1 MDHAQEQAQER
12 PLESNPLDPQE
23 QATSPDAQKSAQ
35 DSSGAQD
42 TAANQDTQATEFNRT
57 TTTTIIA
64 PSGADTTSTTQT
76 PADTADTAA
85 ANQATQASTQ
95 GTATPPPTL
104 PTLDTQT
111 LQAPDTSKIDEFKET
126 LEQAITQNEG
136 VLANTHYTL
145 QGIATLLEISKDLW
159 AFYKYHA
166 EAIQLS
172 SEQLQDFKKSLQT
185 ISTYTTQTLETI
197 AHSHAAAQRLFTTTE
212 ALLDETKREMLKI
225 DDDLQTTKETLKK
238 LQEIELSLPQI
249 RELTA
254 EFRAILAL
262 AEALKQEINALVP
275 NILNEVKVNL
285 LADKEQYEGELEA
298 KKDEYINLL
307 GQKLSTLDEK
317 IQDFEASYIQ
327 KQRTMEDAL
336 RRLEEFIDTLEAEK
350 VEFRTR
356 FETYMRELLES
367 KNAHKTELESFKDEK
382 KGEIES
388 FKGEKTTQ
396 LQAFKDE
403 KLAEIK
409 AHTLTQKNTLE
420 AHRQNALNDMRIF
433 SENYLQ
439 EVNAFSQAQILELR
453 ELYYAIATNAQ
464 QLGNK
469 YKSQTF
475 TTSQTFTLIDGV
487 RDYFVF
493 VRGGTG
499 GDNSRTAGGISSFGD
514 FVSANGGAGNSGGAG
529 QRGESKAQFIY
540 IEDENVTEVQVAVAI
555 GGVVIVSYP
564 SDLETKLDT
573 SFLSDGDLAILSNS
587 SDEQAKTQ
595 WIKDNITN
603 KKQENYYRNLV
614 GLSITLAPITEQN
627 LARILNENQAQ
638 KYPSTRH
645 LELELGKTYLNTN
658 KSISEQIQELINSV
672 ERISLQATP
681 ESLSLEMGQ
690 SQQLEITTKADFTAL
705 TANEHISFDKEQKR
719 LQAVSV
725 GTSSLELRAYDDL
738 HQEHITARISVE
750 VEAPPAPQE
759 PTDTDQATI

>member
-1 MDHAQEQAQER
+1 M
-12 PLESNPLDPQE
+12 PTPQE
-23 QATSPDAQKSAQ
+23 QPTQTLDQTHTTQAAQA
-35 DSSGAQD
+35 
-42 TAANQDTQATEFNRT
+42 TAANQDTQASTQGTEFNRT

-64 PSGADTTSTTQT
+64 PSGADTIQTSTAQT
-76 PADTADTAA
+76 PADT
-85 ANQATQASTQ
+85 QESTQAAQ
-95 GTATPPPTL
+95 DTATPPPTL
-104 PTLDTQT
+104 PTLDTQAP
-111 LQAPDTSKIDEFKET
+111 QAPDTSKIDEFKET

-145 QGIATLLEISKDLW
+145 QGIGTLLEISKDLW
-159 AFYKYHA
+159 AFYKYHT

-197 AHSHAAAQRLFTTTE
+197 ASSHAAAQRLFTTTE

-249 RELTA
+249 RELIA
-254 EFRAILAL
+254 EFRSILTL

-275 NILNEVKVNL
+275 NILNEVKANL
-285 LADKEQYEGELEA
+285 LADKEQYERELEA

-307 GQKLSTLDEK
+307 EQKLSTLDEK

-336 RRLEEFIDTLEAEK
+336 RRLEEFIATLEAEK

-356 FETYMRELLES
+356 FETYMRKLLES

-420 AHRQNALNDMRIF
+420 AHRENTLNDMRIF

-499 GDNSRTAGGISSFGD
+499 G
-514 FVSANGGAGNSGGAG
+514 
-529 QRGESKAQFIY
+529 E
-540 IEDENVTEVQVAVAI
+540 
-555 GGVVIVSYP
+555 
-564 SDLETKLDT
+564 
-573 SFLSDGDLAILSNS
+573 
-587 SDEQAKTQ
+587 
-595 WIKDNITN
+595 
-603 KKQENYYRNLV
+603 
-614 GLSITLAPITEQN
+614 
-627 LARILNENQAQ
+627 
-638 KYPSTRH
+638 
-645 LELELGKTYLNTN
+645 
-658 KSISEQIQELINSV
+658 
-672 ERISLQATP
+672 
-681 ESLSLEMGQ
+681 
-690 SQQLEITTKADFTAL
+690 
-705 TANEHISFDKEQKR
+705 
-719 LQAVSV
+719 
-725 GTSSLELRAYDDL
+725 
-738 HQEHITARISVE
+738 
-750 VEAPPAPQE
+750 
-759 PTDTDQATI
+759 